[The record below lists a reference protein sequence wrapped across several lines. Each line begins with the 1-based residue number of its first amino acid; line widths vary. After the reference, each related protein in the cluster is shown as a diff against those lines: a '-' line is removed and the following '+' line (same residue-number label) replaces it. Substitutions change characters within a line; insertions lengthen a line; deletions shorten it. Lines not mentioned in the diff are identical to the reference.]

1 MQIAEPRELLQF
13 EGTSMCVKKSLERMP
28 AVLALAIIL
37 TDASALPAQLMSK
50 WGHPAFTI
58 GSTPYDSVNQG
69 HGNYPGGPGFIPGY
83 GYYPGSGPNHY
94 PWLDGPGTPFD
105 RRKIVGESPPG
116 TPVGECSALSAA
128 DLRDTALV
136 IVKLPDEAELWFDG
150 SKTAQSG
157 SYRTFRTPPLPSG
170 QAQSYSVQVRWRIKD
185 AVLSR
190 SETVEVAPGGVFMV
204 DFLTAD
210 SWTGIRAR
218 TTPGEESGP
227 IQELKPP
234 RRLPDP

>member
-1 MQIAEPRELLQF
+1 
-13 EGTSMCVKKSLERMP
+13 MCVKKSLERMP

-50 WGHPAFTI
+50 WGHPAFTV

-69 HGNYPGGPGFIPGY
+69 HGNYPGSPGFIPGY

-105 RRKIVGESPPG
+105 RRKIVAESRPG
-116 TPVGECSALSAA
+116 APVGEGSGAPSAA
-128 DLRDTALV
+128 ELRDTALV
-136 IVKLPDEAELWFDG
+136 IVKLPAEAELWFDG
-150 SKTAQSG
+150 LKTAQFG
-157 SYRTFRTPPLPSG
+157 SYRTFRTPPLPIG

-190 SETVEVAPGGVFMV
+190 SETVEVAPGGVFTV
-204 DFLTAD
+204 NFLTAN
-210 SWTGIRAR
+210 SWTGIRASVEDPG
-218 TTPGEESGP
+218 TP
-227 IQELKPP
+227 QELGRP
-234 RRLPDP
+234 RRLPGPR